1 MKITESQLRRIIRQ
15 TIVEENRK
23 KALHENVMQNFASKP
38 MILFGL
44 MIALSGCTGKSI
56 EPQDTQSQQA
66 QIEWV
71 EDAVE
76 KPETFDEAVKR
87 INAMEGVSAED
98 KEMLIQ
104 HLENLEAIKST
115 RSTIRKAVS
124 PMDGYDR

>member
-15 TIVEENRK
+15 TIVEEIRE
-23 KALHENVMQNFASKP
+23 KALHENVMQKIAARP

-44 MIALSGCTGKSI
+44 MMALSGCTGKSI

-71 EDAVE
+71 EDAAAE
-76 KPETFDEAVKR
+76 PETFDEAVKR
-87 INAMEGVSAED
+87 INGMEGVSAED

-104 HLENLEAIKST
+104 HLKDLEAIRGT
-115 RSTIRKAVS
+115 RKVIQKAVS
-124 PMDGYDR
+124 PMDGYNR